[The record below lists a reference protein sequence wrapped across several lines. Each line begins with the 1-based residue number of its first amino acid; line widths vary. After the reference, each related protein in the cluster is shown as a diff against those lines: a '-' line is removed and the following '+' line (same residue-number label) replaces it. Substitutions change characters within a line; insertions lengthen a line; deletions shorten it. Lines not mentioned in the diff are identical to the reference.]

1 MKKIIE
7 EIDKLVEK
15 HTVALTQTH
24 PKNVPE
30 GLVSFDTRVVN
41 TYELQQ
47 DLLSLFRDYIKERK
61 PESRQGFDGN
71 FDSMY
76 AKAIDDFT
84 EALEEGLK

>member
-1 MKKIIE
+1 
-7 EIDKLVEK
+7 
-15 HTVALTQTH
+15 
-24 PKNVPE
+24 
-30 GLVSFDTRVVN
+30 
-41 TYELQQ
+41 LQQ